1 MSKRRLHLDLET
13 FSECDLGDAGVFRYA
28 EHPSTEVLVMGY
40 AFDNED
46 VKQWFPGTPLPD
58 EVVQH
63 VLSGGEIRA
72 HNAQFER
79 VVLNGV
85 AGEAIGFPFI
95 EIAQTVC
102 TAAKCAANGI
112 PRSLSDASKALGT
125 FPKSDAGR
133 MEMLQLCKPRK
144 PTKND
149 LTARYTLETAPEKF
163 EAMYAYNL
171 DDVKAERDVDHAV
184 PDLSVAEQAVYELD
198 QIINARGIAVDLV
211 AIDNIMAVVTEYK
224 EFLAFQ
230 CELETGLK
238 PTQRDKIAEWI
249 RAEGRWP
256 GLVDMQADTVKAL
269 VANES
274 VPDEVK
280 KVLRI
285 YSTYNAKAITK
296 YAAILAAVCKDSRLR
311 GMFMYHGA
319 NTGRWS
325 SLIVQLQNL
334 FRPVIDD
341 PETAIEAFATRDL
354 DWIRTLYGGVDPI
367 KVAASCVRSV
377 LVAAHDKELVFP
389 DYAGIESRFNAW
401 LFGEDW
407 KLDAFRKYDRRE
419 GPDSYVAVYSKFFL
433 IPVEDVK
440 PKQRQVGKVVD
451 LACFGPDTPVLTE
464 SAGYVR
470 IADIKPG
477 HKVWDGL
484 QWVRHHGL
492 LKQGVR
498 PVVTVAGVK
507 VTADHLIAT
516 QGTWTRASQ
525 LASSESTLRQAL
537 ATGSANLPWWH
548 FWAVLRSKFSARV
561 AHRRTES
568 TTTTCATG
576 AAPGAAAAQRKKPD
590 TGPKNF
596 GPTQTSSPTTHIV
609 DGCLAVFRRV
619 LTDAT
624 TQGIQ
629 RTRITEAEEFS
640 YLSRGAKTA
649 GLFWRTL
656 SSLKVGTT
664 KRWSWIVPTL
674 TEDTSRGTSALLAGE
689 STAKTSAPSEPCR
702 RESTPLKESLPTY
715 DLALCGALH
724 SYTVL
729 SERGPLLVHNCGY
742 EGGVGAF
749 VTMSETYGLNL
760 AEMTEAVLP
769 TLPREILE
777 TSEWMWGKFGANSGL
792 DHDTYV
798 ACDGLKQLWRAA
810 HPAIRQG
817 WKDLKDAAEKAV
829 QFPGTAFSLQNG
841 RVAFKVVSYK
851 GRNWLYLKLPS
862 GRLLAYYNPRWI
874 ESKTIVVKNKWGK
887 DEERIVPGELRY
899 WGVDTDTRR
908 WMEISSYGG
917 RWCENIVQAGSR
929 DILVNGM
936 LKLEQ
941 RGYPLVGSVHDEP
954 IAEVPKDFGSFDE
967 AGAIICELPDWAAG
981 LPVAV
986 GGHRGKRYRK

>member
-269 VANES
+269 VANEF

-433 IPVEDVK
+433 IPVKDVK

-451 LACFGPDTPVLTE
+451 LA
-464 SAGYVR
+464 
-470 IADIKPG
+470 
-477 HKVWDGL
+477 
-484 QWVRHHGL
+484 
-492 LKQGVR
+492 
-498 PVVTVAGVK
+498 
-507 VTADHLIAT
+507 
-516 QGTWTRASQ
+516 
-525 LASSESTLRQAL
+525 
-537 ATGSANLPWWH
+537 
-548 FWAVLRSKFSARV
+548 
-561 AHRRTES
+561 
-568 TTTTCATG
+568 
-576 AAPGAAAAQRKKPD
+576 
-590 TGPKNF
+590 
-596 GPTQTSSPTTHIV
+596 
-609 DGCLAVFRRV
+609 
-619 LTDAT
+619 
-624 TQGIQ
+624 
-629 RTRITEAEEFS
+629 
-640 YLSRGAKTA
+640 
-649 GLFWRTL
+649 
-656 SSLKVGTT
+656 
-664 KRWSWIVPTL
+664 
-674 TEDTSRGTSALLAGE
+674 
-689 STAKTSAPSEPCR
+689 
-702 RESTPLKESLPTY
+702 
-715 DLALCGALH
+715 
-724 SYTVL
+724 
-729 SERGPLLVHNCGY
+729 CGY

-777 TSEWMWGKFGANSGL
+777 TSEWMWGKYGANSGL

-841 RVAFKVVSYK
+841 RVAFKVVNYK

-986 GGHRGKRYRK
+986 GGHRGNRYRK